1 MGLSRNKVAVPE
13 GAAGSPPF
21 YGEFSRMFVRRCAP
35 RASHGAMAAGLLVWK
50 TSLALPCRSC
60 GGCGVVW
67 MRFWAPGS
75 PPQAFAWR
83 DSMPVVPGA
92 GRVPA
97 RWRGGA
103 WWLENWI
110 VDASK
115 TRVFESLFCC

>member
-60 GGCGVVW
+60 GGCGGW
-67 MRFWAPGS
+67 YGCAFGLPDRHPRL
-75 PPQAFAWR
+75 FAWR
-83 DSMPVVPGA
+83 DSMPVVPGGRPCA
-92 GRVPA
+92 GA
-97 RWRGGA
+97 MAWRCVVA
-103 WWLENWI
+103 
-110 VDASK
+110 
-115 TRVFESLFCC
+115 